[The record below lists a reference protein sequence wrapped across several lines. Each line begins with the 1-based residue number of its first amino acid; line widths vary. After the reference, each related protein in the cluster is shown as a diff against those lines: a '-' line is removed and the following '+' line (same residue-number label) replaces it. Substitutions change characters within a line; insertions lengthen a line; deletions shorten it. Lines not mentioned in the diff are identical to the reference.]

1 MAKIIVNGED
11 QEVQLPVTVSELIK
25 QNNVLQPE
33 MVSVQVNEEFVERE
47 DLNKVGNVFAKSFN
61 FKDDETKRKT
71 YGIIAQEVQEAGLDE
86 LVHQKEDGTLGVD
99 YTSLLI
105 LKTAYLEDFCAM
117 LNGRIVELENK
128 IKEMEN
134 KG

>member
-47 DLNKVGNVFAKSFN
+47 DFDTTQLNEGDS
-61 FKDDETKRKT
+61 
-71 YGIIAQEVQEAGLDE
+71 I
-86 LVHQKEDGTLGVD
+86 
-99 YTSLLI
+99 
-105 LKTAYLEDFCAM
+105 DFLYFMGGGC
-117 LNGRIVELENK
+117 
-128 IKEMEN
+128 
-134 KG
+134 